1 MNFCP
6 KCGANITENDKF
18 CPSCGAKLEEEKVI
32 VEGEVKE
39 ETLDNEEYKVILRRD
54 RSNDAQTMGIVFIVV
69 GALISWFV
77 IGIVLIGLGIL
88 LLIASDKNTKA
99 TNDLIYFNED
109 TNTFLFYDLDNAK
122 YKVEAK
128 DVVKLNRSSFQDRA
142 YVTLKNVNK
151 DIQLGF
157 AHKFEIE
164 KAIKFV
170 EEQKNK

>member
-1 MNFCP
+1 M
-6 KCGANITENDKF
+6 
-18 CPSCGAKLEEEKVI
+18 
-32 VEGEVKE
+32 
-39 ETLDNEEYKVILRRD
+39 
-54 RSNDAQTMGIVFIVV
+54 
-69 GALISWFV
+69 
-77 IGIVLIGLGIL
+77 IVLIVLGIL

-157 AHKFEIE
+157 ANKSEIE